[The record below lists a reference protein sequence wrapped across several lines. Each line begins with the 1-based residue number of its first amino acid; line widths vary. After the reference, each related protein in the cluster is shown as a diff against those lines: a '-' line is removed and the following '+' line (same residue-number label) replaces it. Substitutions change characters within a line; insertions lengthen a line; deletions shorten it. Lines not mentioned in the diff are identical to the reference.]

1 MGNPIGVV
9 PAATTAQITHQGNTS
24 TSPTMGIIQ
33 AYLPEMFDIGT
44 YSHWSPL
51 AASADLGALAGM
63 ASHSNL
69 ISSGTQTFLKAFS
82 MGSQVLQAATG
93 YTTQVPLLSQL
104 FWTGS
109 DALTF
114 NLNLQINATYDAKAE
129 VTSAVTSLLSLCLPS
144 LDEGGTFRAP
154 GPSILPAG
162 LGGSQYNINLAIGGN
177 WLFPN
182 VLIQNVTASF
192 DVLPTVKGDYISAT
206 VHVQVTTNRM
216 YSKTDLFTAMHNN
229 PNPGTNNSPG
239 MIQSFLSKYGNIS
252 NDVSNFETGASAI
265 GNKISSYF

>member
-1 MGNPIGVV
+1 
-9 PAATTAQITHQGNTS
+9 
-24 TSPTMGIIQ
+24 
-33 AYLPEMFDIGT
+33 MFDIGT

-51 AASADLGALAGM
+51 MASADLGALAGM

-69 ISSGTQTFLKAFS
+69 ISSATQSALRVFS
-82 MGSQVLQAATG
+82 GGSQLLQAATG

-109 DALTF
+109 DPLTF

-129 VTSAVTSLLSLCLPS
+129 VTGAVTSLLSLCLPS

-265 GNKISSYF
+265 GSKISSYF